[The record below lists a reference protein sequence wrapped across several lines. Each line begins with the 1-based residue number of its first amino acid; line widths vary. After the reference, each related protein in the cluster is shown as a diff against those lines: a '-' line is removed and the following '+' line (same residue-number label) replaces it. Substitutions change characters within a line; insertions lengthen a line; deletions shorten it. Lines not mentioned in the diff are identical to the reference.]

1 MSKFRDMKFKVDNP
15 EHSKQIQECLFWLGY
30 NWEMCKYPEEPQYTV
45 SKYLYAETD
54 GLLLHG
60 SKEGCFDSAT
70 NKETTLEELK
80 AMLDVRSAWAGD
92 NSEIIVN
99 TLHSDGNTNTS
110 MTQFLGQLQKRLAS
124 ANLAVYIYSDEIQ
137 VSDMDSDAIAKVT
150 TYEELLEAI
159 KVKEQFMNMF
169 KEV

>member
-1 MSKFRDMKFKVDNP
+1 MKFKVDNP

-70 NKETTLEELK
+70 SKETTLEELK
-80 AMLDVRSAWAGD
+80 AMFVEQEPID
-92 NSEIIVN
+92 NSIPKHNIEN
-99 TLHSDGNTNTS
+99 T
-110 MTQFLGQLQKRLAS
+110 MTQFLHQLQKRLAS
-124 ANLAVYIYSDEIQ
+124 VNIAVYIYSDEIQ
-137 VSDMDSDAIAKVT
+137 VSDMDSDAIARVT
-150 TYEELLEAI
+150 TYEQLLEAI